1 MHSIRPDTVV
11 GGRIKVNDIV
21 LRSVN
26 IDKEFSITG
35 LVDSFNLFEDVF
47 TNTLTGNLQI
57 GDTANLIS
65 NFPIVGHEEVVI
77 TMGTPNIE
85 RVQTKKF
92 RVYKVTD
99 IDSTSIGMRRYVIHL
114 LSDEFFMN
122 LKSSV
127 SRSFPKST
135 ISTIAEKI
143 LRTDLE
149 SDKTFDIEETQ
160 NVHDIVIPNWKPFE
174 AINWLAKRSVA
185 ENRDGANYLFYETRD
200 GFHFRS
206 LESLSESKSVGD
218 YKRKPSNVTT
228 GNPDEEQYKNV
239 NKIDIL
245 NSFDM
250 VANIPNGM
258 YANRLIIHDMIN
270 RKTETLD
277 YDYSKEYSK
286 MTHVEDNKKTNRW
299 RLSDDQNING
309 QGSSM
314 MVHKT
319 ADNLTTS
326 PLSKQTLVSRFDNTN
341 TYYERTLQNRISQMQ
356 QINNI
361 KLNITISGD
370 TTRKVGD
377 VLNLELPSIEPV
389 LGDGTIPMDKLYNG
403 RYLVTGLRHKIDSS
417 SHVMVMEVIKDSYF
431 SSLPTE

>member
-1 MHSIRPDTVV
+1 MHSIRSDTVV
-11 GGRIKVNDIV
+11 GGIIKVNDIV

-35 LVDSFNLFEDVF
+35 LVDSFNLFENVF

-65 NFPIVGHEEVVI
+65 NFPIVGHEEIVI

-92 RVYKVTD
+92 RIYKVTD

-114 LSDEFFMN
+114 LSGEFFMN
-122 LKSSV
+122 LKGSV

-135 ISTIAEKI
+135 TSTIAEKI

-185 ENRDGANYLFYETRD
+185 EHRDGANYLFYETRD

-206 LESLSESKSVGD
+206 LESLAESNSVGN

-258 YANRLIIHDMIN
+258 FANRLIIHDMIN

-286 MTHVEDNKKTNRW
+286 MMHVEDNKKTNKW

-314 MVHKT
+314 MVHET
-319 ADNLTTS
+319 ADKLTTS
-326 PLSKQTLVSRFDNTN
+326 PLSKQTLVSRFDDIN

-356 QINNI
+356 QIDNI
-361 KLNITISGD
+361 KLNITIPGD

-417 SHVMVMEVIKDSYF
+417 SHVMVMEVVKDSYF

>member
-1 MHSIRPDTVV
+1 
-11 GGRIKVNDIV
+11 
-21 LRSVN
+21 
-26 IDKEFSITG
+26 
-35 LVDSFNLFEDVF
+35 
-47 TNTLTGNLQI
+47 
-57 GDTANLIS
+57 
-65 NFPIVGHEEVVI
+65 
-77 TMGTPNIE
+77 
-85 RVQTKKF
+85 
-92 RVYKVTD
+92 
-99 IDSTSIGMRRYVIHL
+99 
-114 LSDEFFMN
+114 
-122 LKSSV
+122 
-127 SRSFPKST
+127 
-135 ISTIAEKI
+135 
-143 LRTDLE
+143 
-149 SDKTFDIEETQ
+149 
-160 NVHDIVIPNWKPFE
+160 
-174 AINWLAKRSVA
+174 
-185 ENRDGANYLFYETRD
+185 
-200 GFHFRS
+200 
-206 LESLSESKSVGD
+206 
-218 YKRKPSNVTT
+218 
-228 GNPDEEQYKNV
+228 
-239 NKIDIL
+239 
-245 NSFDM
+245 
-250 VANIPNGM
+250 
-258 YANRLIIHDMIN
+258 MIN

-417 SHVMVMEVIKDSYF
+417 SHLMVMEVVKDSYF

>member
-1 MHSIRPDTVV
+1 MRSIRPDTVV
-11 GGRIKVNDIV
+11 GGRITINEILLKSA
-21 LRSVN
+21 SVDKTLN
-26 IDKEFSITG
+26 ISSM
-35 LVDSFNLFEDVF
+35 VDSFNLFENVF
-47 TNTLTGNLQI
+47 TNTLTGNVNV
-57 GDTANLIS
+57 GDTSNALS
-65 NFPIVGHEEVVI
+65 NFPIVGHEEVHI
-77 TMGTPNIE
+77 TLGTPNIE

-92 RVYKVTD
+92 RIYKVTN
-99 IDSTSIGMRRYVIHL
+99 IQEVSMGMKRYTIHL
-114 LSDEFFMN
+114 LSNEYFTN
-122 LKSSV
+122 LKHSV

-135 ISTIAEKI
+135 TSTIAEKI
-143 LRTDLE
+143 LRSDLE
-149 SDKTFDIEETQ
+149 SEKTFDIEETQ

-185 ENRDGANYLFYETRD
+185 EDRDGANYLFYETRD

-206 LESLSESKSVGD
+206 LESLSELESVGN
-218 YKRKPSNVTT
+218 YKRKPANTTT

-270 RKTETLD
+270 RKSETLD
-277 YDYSKEYSK
+277 YNYSKEYSK
-286 MTHVEDNKKTNRW
+286 MTHVEDNKKTNKW
-299 RLSDDQNING
+299 RLSDDQNLDG

-319 ADNLTTS
+319 ADELTTS
-326 PLSKQTLVSRFDNTN
+326 PLSKQTLISRFDDTN
-341 TYYERTLQNRISQMQ
+341 TYYERTMQNRLSQMQ
-356 QINNI
+356 QVNNI

-377 VLNLELPSIEPV
+377 ILNLELPSLEPI
-389 LGDGTIPMDKLYNG
+389 GMDGTTPLDKLYNG
-403 RYLVTGLRHKIDSS
+403 RYLITGLRHKIDNS
-417 SHVMVMEVIKDSYF
+417 SHVMVMEVVKDSYF

>member
-1 MHSIRPDTVV
+1 
-11 GGRIKVNDIV
+11 
-21 LRSVN
+21 
-26 IDKEFSITG
+26 
-35 LVDSFNLFEDVF
+35 
-47 TNTLTGNLQI
+47 
-57 GDTANLIS
+57 
-65 NFPIVGHEEVVI
+65 
-77 TMGTPNIE
+77 
-85 RVQTKKF
+85 
-92 RVYKVTD
+92 
-99 IDSTSIGMRRYVIHL
+99 
-114 LSDEFFMN
+114 
-122 LKSSV
+122 
-127 SRSFPKST
+127 
-135 ISTIAEKI
+135 
-143 LRTDLE
+143 
-149 SDKTFDIEETQ
+149 
-160 NVHDIVIPNWKPFE
+160 
-174 AINWLAKRSVA
+174 
-185 ENRDGANYLFYETRD
+185 LFYETRD

-206 LESLSESKSVGD
+206 LESLAESNSVGN

-258 YANRLIIHDMIN
+258 FANRLIIHDMIN

-286 MTHVEDNKKTNRW
+286 MMHVEDNKKTNKW

-314 MVHKT
+314 MVHET
-319 ADNLTTS
+319 ADKLTTS
-326 PLSKQTLVSRFDNTN
+326 PLSKQTLVSRFDDIN

-356 QINNI
+356 QIDNI

-417 SHVMVMEVIKDSYF
+417 SHVMVMEVVKDSYF